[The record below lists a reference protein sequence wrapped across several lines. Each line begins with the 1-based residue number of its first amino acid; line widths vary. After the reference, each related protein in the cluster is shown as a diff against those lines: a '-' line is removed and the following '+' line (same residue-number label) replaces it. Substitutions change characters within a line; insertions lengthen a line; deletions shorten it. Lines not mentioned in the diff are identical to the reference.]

1 MEKWRGFATF
11 LREATARQSRLP
23 KIGTMKTINVVSRK
37 FGKYTNKGNVIST
50 IKLLSK
56 NREGG
61 VLLLNK
67 ETIDVLKMKHPTGK
81 AVSEDNKLYG
91 LLPTVENII
100 FNVINDSMV
109 LEAAKIT
116 QGDSGPSG
124 MDAESWRRI

>member
-1 MEKWRGFATF
+1 MEKWRVFATF

-81 AVSEDNKLYG
+81 AVSGDNKLYG

>member
-1 MEKWRGFATF
+1 MEKWRVFATF

-61 VLLLNK
+61 IK
-67 ETIDVLKMKHPTGK
+67 
-81 AVSEDNKLYG
+81 
-91 LLPTVENII
+91 
-100 FNVINDSMV
+100 
-109 LEAAKIT
+109 
-116 QGDSGPSG
+116 
-124 MDAESWRRI
+124 